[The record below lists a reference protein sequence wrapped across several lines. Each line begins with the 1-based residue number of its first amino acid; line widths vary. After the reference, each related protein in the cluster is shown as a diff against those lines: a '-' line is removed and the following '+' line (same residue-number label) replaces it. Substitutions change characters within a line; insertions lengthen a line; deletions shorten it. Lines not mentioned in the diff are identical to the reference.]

1 MCLFCLGLSVY
12 PDSHY
17 CALLSRE
24 LLCVTCLSLCC
35 VVCIVFWFV
44 CVGVCVWRSS
54 VLRCFMLLAFAL
66 GSAAYSA
73 VATAKA
79 FVVAIHKY
87 LAGPTPVYFAATATG
102 YSAVARAERLVVAMT
117 GAFAVLL
124 GPQHGIL
131 LLVHSRI
138 LCGGNSKTSAV
149 TAPRPIPH
157 PTLAPPR
164 PHRTLAPA
172 RRHPHPNPIAPLLA
186 RSPPPQQIHHNE
198 MTA

>member
-1 MCLFCLGLSVY
+1 MNSSIVHRQTTCLEIPWPSCRKSSFQDCPPSAHFPDLPDAWSCWCFFASLCSVVCLFCLGLSVY
-12 PDSHY
+12 LDSHY

-54 VLRCFMLLAFAL
+54 VLRCFMLLASAL

-87 LAGPTPVYFAATATG
+87 LAGPTAAYFAATATG
-102 YSAVARAERLVVAMT
+102 YSADLSA
-117 GAFAVLL
+117 LL
-124 GPQHGIL
+124 WP
-131 LLVHSRI
+131 
-138 LCGGNSKTSAV
+138 
-149 TAPRPIPH
+149 
-157 PTLAPPR
+157 
-164 PHRTLAPA
+164 
-172 RRHPHPNPIAPLLA
+172 
-186 RSPPPQQIHHNE
+186 
-198 MTA
+198 